1 MSNLS
6 LEKIYGV
13 AVEIYELLILNIL
26 WIGCTLLGGIIFGWA
41 PSTVALLTILR
52 DKIMKKENGSISKKF
67 WRIYR
72 DEFKRINIIS
82 IVIMILSFMVYVNRS
97 NFQVQSGTFYYG
109 MYILSTFGKW
119 AIIAITLVI
128 FPIYVNYNMSI
139 KEYFMKSILII
150 IMRPLVLICIALWCW
165 VFYSVFVMI
174 PGVLPVF
181 GIALF
186 GYGIMAVSYQFFR
199 KNEERLKRVIEEN

>member
-13 AVEIYELLILNIL
+13 AVEIYEFVILNIL
-26 WIGCTLLGGIIFGWA
+26 WMVCTLLGGIVLGWA

-52 DKIMKKENGSISKKF
+52 DKIMKKENGSITKKF
-67 WRIYR
+67 WKIYR
-72 DEFKRINIIS
+72 EEFKRINIIA

-97 NFQVQSGTFYYG
+97 NFQVQSGAFYYG

-119 AIIAITLVI
+119 AIIAMILI
-128 FPIYVNYNMSI
+128 LFPIYVNYNMSI
-139 KEYFMKSILII
+139 KEYFIKSISII
-150 IMRPLVLICIALWCW
+150 IMRPLVLICIALWSW
-165 VFYSVFVMI
+165 VAYSAFIML
-174 PGVLPVF
+174 PGVLPVL

-199 KNEERLKRVIEEN
+199 RNEERLKKVIEEN

>member
-13 AVEIYELLILNIL
+13 AVEIYEFVILNIL
-26 WIGCTLLGGIIFGWA
+26 WMVCTLLGGIVLGWA

-52 DKIMKKENGSISKKF
+52 DKIMKKENGSITKKF
-67 WRIYR
+67 WKIYR
-72 DEFKRINIIS
+72 EEFKRINIIA

-97 NFQVQSGTFYYG
+97 NFQVQSGAFYYG

-119 AIIAITLVI
+119 AIIAMTLI
-128 FPIYVNYNMSI
+128 LFPIYVNYNMSI
-139 KEYFMKSILII
+139 KEYFIKSISII
-150 IMRPLVLICIALWCW
+150 IMRPLVLICIALWSW
-165 VFYSVFVMI
+165 VAYSAFIML
-174 PGVLPVF
+174 PGVLPVL

-199 KNEERLKRVIEEN
+199 RNEERLKKVIEEN